1 MKGMQGRNRLYK
13 NIVSLVSLQGMQY
26 ILGLI
31 LVPYLVRVLG
41 PEQFG
46 AVALMQGVIQYFNIF
61 IDYGFN
67 LTAPRSIAQAAEAD
81 ISRLFNVFF
90 WGKLFMGVIVTV
102 LFLIFYEILKLFY
115 PVSVNWML
123 FTAVYCSVIGNIIFP
138 VWFFQGIQQMGYIT
152 IFNICGRIITMV
164 LIFVIVRSPEDY
176 VWAAF
181 FQSCTPIFAGFGAL
195 WIILRHFPGAFSLP
209 AMNQLKQVYHDGWH
223 IFISTLA
230 INLYTASNIV
240 ILGFL
245 TNHTVVGYYSGASKI
260 IGCIKSLLGPV
271 SQAIYP
277 YISQMMKES
286 TQQGMHFLKKLLLL
300 FGCAG
305 TIMSLMIFAGSK
317 FIVLLF
323 LGDQYEPSVLML
335 QLMSLVPMMV
345 ALSNILGIQTMLPLG
360 MEKIFSRILI
370 SSAVLNTIIIFPLT
384 ISYGGVGTSLTMSIT
399 ESFVTVTMAVVL
411 WRKYSQGKL
420 FDEK

>member
-1 MKGMQGRNRLYK
+1 MQGRHRLYK
-13 NIVSLVSLQGMQY
+13 NIASIVSLQGMQY

-46 AVALMQGVIQYFNIF
+46 AVALMQGIIQYFNIF

-81 ISRLFNVFF
+81 ISHLFNAFF
-90 WGKLFMGVIVTV
+90 WGKLFMGIIVTV
-102 LFLIFYEILKLFY
+102 LFLIFYGILKLFY
-115 PVSVNWML
+115 PVSVDWML
-123 FTAVYCSVIGNIIFP
+123 FAAVYCSVIGNIIFP
-138 VWFFQGIQQMGYIT
+138 IWFFQGIQQMGYIT
-152 IFNICGRIITMV
+152 LFNMCGRIITMAF
-164 LIFVIVRSPEDY
+164 IFLIVRSPADY

-181 FQSCTPIFAGFGAL
+181 FQSCTPVFAGFGAL
-195 WIILRHFPGAFSLP
+195 WMIACHFPGTFCLP
-209 AMNQLKQVYHDGWH
+209 TLKQLKQVYREGWH

-260 IGCIKSLLGPV
+260 IGCIKNLLGPV

-286 TQQGMHFLKKLLLL
+286 TQQGIYFLKKLLLL

-305 TIMSLMIFAGSK
+305 TIMSLLIFAGSK

-384 ISYGGVGTSLTMSIT
+384 IGYGGVGTSLTMSVT

-411 WRKYSQGKL
+411 WKKYSQGKL
-420 FDEK
+420 FDNK

>member
-1 MKGMQGRNRLYK
+1 
-13 NIVSLVSLQGMQY
+13 MQY

-46 AVALMQGVIQYFNIF
+46 AVALMQGIIQYFNIF

-67 LTAPRSIAQAAEAD
+67 LTAPRSIAQASEND
-81 ISRLFNVFF
+81 IPHLFNAFF
-90 WGKLFMGVIVTV
+90 WGKLFMGIVITA
-102 LFLIFYEILKLFY
+102 LFLIFYGVLKLFY
-115 PVSVNWML
+115 SVSVDWML
-123 FTAVYCSVIGNIIFP
+123 FAAVYCSVIGNIIFP
-138 VWFFQGIQQMGYIT
+138 IWFFQGIQQMGYIT
-152 IFNICGRIITMV
+152 IFNICGRMITMAF
-164 LIFVIVRSPEDY
+164 IFVIVRSPEDY
-176 VWAAF
+176 IWAAF
-181 FQSCTPIFAGFGAL
+181 FQSCTPIFAGVGAL
-195 WIILRHFPGAFSLP
+195 WIIFCHVPGAFRLP
-209 AMNQLKQVYHDGWH
+209 TVHQLKQVYHEGWH

-260 IGCIKSLLGPV
+260 IGCIKNLLGPV

-286 TQQGMHFLKKLLLL
+286 TQQGIYFLKRLLLL

-305 TIMSLMIFAGSK
+305 TIMSLLIFAGSK

-384 ISYGGVGTSLTMSIT
+384 IGYGGVGTSLTMSIT

-411 WRKYSQGKL
+411 WKKYSQGKL
-420 FDEK
+420 FDNK

>member
-1 MKGMQGRNRLYK
+1 
-13 NIVSLVSLQGMQY
+13 
-26 ILGLI
+26 
-31 LVPYLVRVLG
+31 
-41 PEQFG
+41 
-46 AVALMQGVIQYFNIF
+46 
-61 IDYGFN
+61 
-67 LTAPRSIAQAAEAD
+67 
-81 ISRLFNVFF
+81 
-90 WGKLFMGVIVTV
+90 
-102 LFLIFYEILKLFY
+102 
-115 PVSVNWML
+115 
-123 FTAVYCSVIGNIIFP
+123 
-138 VWFFQGIQQMGYIT
+138 
-152 IFNICGRIITMV
+152 
-164 LIFVIVRSPEDY
+164 
-176 VWAAF
+176 
-181 FQSCTPIFAGFGAL
+181 
-195 WIILRHFPGAFSLP
+195 
-209 AMNQLKQVYHDGWH
+209 MNQLKQVYHDGWH